1 MHFNPRSPRGGATTS
16 FLAKS
21 VALLFQSTLPTRG
34 SDLWQRFSAYICRA
48 NFNPRSPRGGA
59 TCAGREFCGH
69 LAGFQSTL
77 PTRGSDI
84 IAKSTIRAKIQFQST
99 LPTRGSDV
107 TYAASGICD
116 NHFNPRSPRGGAT
129 PTASPDFSQKSF
141 QSTLPTRGSD
151 LLRVPPLQEVLY
163 FNPRSPRGGATIE
176 GTETYEQYGI
186 SIHAPHEGE
195 RRGNAALKERKND
208 FNPRSPRGG
217 ATRSFLHHQTA
228 FMNFNPRSPRGGATY
243 GVTRDDG
250 AFGISIH
257 APHEGERQYRHSQN
271 AHIMLFQST
280 LPTRGSDYQS
290 ARRRV
295 RQRQN
300 FNPRSPRGGATI
312 DMKRRPRSASIS
324 IHAPHE
330 GERPS
335 SLDTRNYHRYFNPR
349 SPRGGATIA
358 RL

>member
-1 MHFNPRSPRGGATTS
+1 
-16 FLAKS
+16 
-21 VALLFQSTLPTRG
+21 
-34 SDLWQRFSAYICRA
+34 
-48 NFNPRSPRGGA
+48 
-59 TCAGREFCGH
+59 
-69 LAGFQSTL
+69 
-77 PTRGSDI
+77 
-84 IAKSTIRAKIQFQST
+84 
-99 LPTRGSDV
+99 
-107 TYAASGICD
+107 
-116 NHFNPRSPRGGAT
+116 
-129 PTASPDFSQKSF
+129 
-141 QSTLPTRGSD
+141 
-151 LLRVPPLQEVLY
+151 
-163 FNPRSPRGGATIE
+163 
-176 GTETYEQYGI
+176 
-186 SIHAPHEGE
+186 
-195 RRGNAALKERKND
+195 
-208 FNPRSPRGG
+208 
-217 ATRSFLHHQTA
+217 
-228 FMNFNPRSPRGGATY
+228 MNFNPRSPRGGATY
-243 GVTRDDG
+243 GVTCDDG
-250 AFGISIH
+250 AFGISIHAPHEGERRPGHRTASLWSGYFNPRSPRGGATTSPVDAYCSIDIFQSTLPTRGSDSHRISLHRPWTYFNPRSPRGGATVIGGGLPVGRIIISIH